1 MVKTVWKA
9 QQEPTECQTL
19 NQKII
24 ETGEYK
30 ISPTASFKIMDEL
43 IYRVVKLTAQDPV
56 SSLHTKQL
64 SVAVTGVLPPRSRDF
79 FLALNIGTIST
90 VRCEF

>member
-1 MVKTVWKA
+1 MEGTAGTYKMSNTVSK
-9 QQEPTECQTL
+9 
-19 NQKII
+19 KII

-43 IYRVVKLTAQDPV
+43 IYSVVKLTAQDPV

-64 SVAVTGVLPPRSRDF
+64 SVAVTGVLPQRSQDF
-79 FLALNIGTIST
+79 FWL
-90 VRCEF
+90 

>member
-1 MVKTVWKA
+1 MLHWYPPNNFPLWLRQYGRHSRNLQNVKPCIK
-9 QQEPTECQTL
+9 
-19 NQKII
+19 KII

-43 IYRVVKLTAQDPV
+43 IYRVVKLTPQDPI
-56 SSLHTKQL
+56 SSLHAKQL

-79 FLALNIGTIST
+79 FWL
-90 VRCEF
+90 

>member
-19 NQKII
+19 YQKII

-30 ISPTASFKIMDEL
+30 ISPTASFKIMVVS
-43 IYRVVKLTAQDPV
+43 VVKLTAQDPV

-64 SVAVTGVLPPRSRDF
+64 SVAVTGVLPPRSWDF